1 MQAVACETSCSQV
14 AGTFLSLGPMIRLF
28 AALSLPE
35 AICTPLLA
43 RQTGLAGARWRPQ
56 EAFHITLRFVGEIRE
71 DLARDLD
78 LELEQI
84 VLPSMNLRLDGVGA
98 FGEGREIHAVWAGVS
113 ESPELSRLNKACER
127 ACRTVGIEA
136 DGRKYR
142 PHVTLAYL
150 RHPDP
155 VDVAAWLETHAL
167 LKSEPFEVSRF
178 GLYSSQ
184 LSPQGSRYRLEQTYD
199 LEATA

>member
-1 MQAVACETSCSQV
+1 MQAVACETSCSQ
-14 AGTFLSLGPMIRLF
+14 ARGTFLSLGAMIRLF

-35 AICTPLLA
+35 DIATPLLA
-43 RQTGLAGARWRPQ
+43 RQTGLAGARWRPR
-56 EAFHITLRFVGEIRE
+56 EALHITLRFVGEIRE
-71 DLARDLD
+71 DLARDLN
-78 LELEQI
+78 LELAQI
-84 VLPSMNLRLDGVGA
+84 ALPPMKLSLEGVGA

-113 ESPELSRLNKACER
+113 ESADLARLHKACER
-127 ACRTVGIEA
+127 ACRTVGLEPEP
-136 DGRKYR
+136 RKYR

-155 VDVAAWLETHAL
+155 VDVATWLETHAL
-167 LKSEPFEVSRF
+167 LKSVQFEVNQF

-184 LSPQGSRYRLEQTYD
+184 LSPEGSRYSLEQTYD